1 MTTKSTTDTTT
12 ATIFNEQPIFIGRDT
27 QALIYLC
34 KDGLYAFVAPS
45 MRDLYAAAC
54 AEPTIGPHHFAAYVE
69 VIRVNG
75 IHADRL
81 RSEAQLPA
89 VPACRPDVTA
99 AGVAMEFADFVAAYE
114 DIVRRARDGIAIRVC
129 ATPDKKDLTGF
140 AMEAAQFEVK
150 FFNDYFGIRYPFGRG
165 GRVPFEGEFFGIL
178 PVRNGDLVPA
188 VGKRAVDHR

>member
-27 QALIYLC
+27 GAIIYLC

-45 MRDLYAAAC
+45 MRDLYVAAC
-54 AEPTIGPHHFAAYVE
+54 AEPTIGPHHFAGLVE

-89 VPACRPDVTA
+89 VPVTRPDVTA
-99 AGVAMEFADFVAAYE
+99 TGVAMEFADWCEATVDAADQDDDADFLTSLTKAKVETWAITDADALERVQRVAALE
-114 DIVRRARDGIAIRVC
+114 DLDDAVEDLPRADLVRLAAMARTFKSRARPV
-129 ATPDKKDLTGF
+129 
-140 AMEAAQFEVK
+140 AA
-150 FFNDYFGIRYPFGRG
+150 
-165 GRVPFEGEFFGIL
+165 
-178 PVRNGDLVPA
+178 A
-188 VGKRAVDHR
+188 

>member
-1 MTTKSTTDTTT
+1 MTTKSTTDTTS

-54 AEPTIGPHHFAAYVE
+54 AEPTIGPHHFAGLVE

-81 RSEAQLPA
+81 RSEAQLSA
-89 VPACRPDVTA
+89 VPATRPDITA
-99 AGVAMEFADFVAAYE
+99 AGVAMEFADWCEAVVEAADQDDDADFLTSLTKAKVETWAITDASELERVQRVAALE
-114 DIVRRARDGIAIRVC
+114 DLDDALEDLPRADLVRLAAMARTLKSRARPV
-129 ATPDKKDLTGF
+129 
-140 AMEAAQFEVK
+140 AA
-150 FFNDYFGIRYPFGRG
+150 
-165 GRVPFEGEFFGIL
+165 
-178 PVRNGDLVPA
+178 A
-188 VGKRAVDHR
+188 

>member
-54 AEPTIGPHHFAAYVE
+54 AEPTIGPHHFAGLVE

-81 RSEAQLPA
+81 RSEAQLSA
-89 VPACRPDVTA
+89 VPATRPDITA
-99 AGVAMEFADFVAAYE
+99 AGVAMEFADWCEAVVDAADQDDDADFLTSLTKAKAETWAITDADELERVQRVAALE
-114 DIVRRARDGIAIRVC
+114 DLDDALEDLPRADLVRLAAMARTFKSRARPV
-129 ATPDKKDLTGF
+129 
-140 AMEAAQFEVK
+140 AA
-150 FFNDYFGIRYPFGRG
+150 
-165 GRVPFEGEFFGIL
+165 
-178 PVRNGDLVPA
+178 A
-188 VGKRAVDHR
+188 

>member
-1 MTTKSTTDTTT
+1 MTTKSTTDTTS

-54 AEPTIGPHHFAAYVE
+54 AEPTIGPHHFAGLVE

-81 RSEAQLPA
+81 RSEAQLSA
-89 VPACRPDVTA
+89 VPATRPDITA
-99 AGVAMEFADFVAAYE
+99 AGVAMEFADWCEAVVEAVVEAADQDDDADFLTSLTKAKAETWAITDADELERVQRVAALE
-114 DIVRRARDGIAIRVC
+114 DLDDALEDLPRA
-129 ATPDKKDLTGF
+129 
-140 AMEAAQFEVK
+140 
-150 FFNDYFGIRYPFGRG
+150 
-165 GRVPFEGEFFGIL
+165 
-178 PVRNGDLVPA
+178 DLVRLAAMARTLKSRPVA
-188 VGKRAVDHR
+188 AA